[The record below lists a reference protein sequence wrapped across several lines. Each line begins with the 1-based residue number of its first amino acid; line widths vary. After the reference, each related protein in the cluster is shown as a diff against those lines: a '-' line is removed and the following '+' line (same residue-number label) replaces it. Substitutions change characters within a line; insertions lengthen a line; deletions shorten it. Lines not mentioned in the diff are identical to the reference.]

1 VTTATLSLFFSFL
14 LFMYSD
20 NILKY
25 TIYFPNYFFALI
37 GIIYTIKKDED
48 ISSNPSL

>member
-1 VTTATLSLFFSFL
+1 
-14 LFMYSD
+14 MYSD

-37 GIIYTIKKDED
+37 GILYSMIKKGYIDSPVPEPGLSE
-48 ISSNPSL
+48 IAA

>member
-1 VTTATLSLFFSFL
+1 MTLFIGFL

-25 TIYFPNYFFALI
+25 TIWFPNYFFGLM
-37 GIIYTIKKDED
+37 GICFSIYKKGFEIDGR
-48 ISSNPSL
+48 I